1 MAQIPR
7 ALLQRWLVQ
16 AERWWCMTNNRYL
29 KRWDNSVQNNYGK
42 PSIALVK
49 GKGIVVTDA
58 DGKSYLDFL
67 GGIATSVLGHAHPAI
82 VKAVTKQVSTL
93 SHVSNFYAHP
103 NAIELAEKL
112 VGMTGDESAKVFF
125 CQSGAEANEAAL
137 KLSRRTGKVRV
148 VAAQGAFHGRTMGA
162 LSLTGQP
169 SKREPFLP
177 LIKGVKHVP
186 YGDIDAMRKAV
197 TKKTAMVIIEPIMGE
212 AGVIVPPADYL
223 QELRLLCDKSGAL
236 LVIDAVQTGM
246 GRTGDWFGYE
256 YSGITPDVITLAKG
270 LGGGLPLGAM
280 IALGKAADLFQ
291 PGDHGSTFGGNPVTT
306 SAGLA
311 AIKFIEAQEIL
322 SKVEKQGAHLMQEL
336 ALIPGVKEVRGAGLL
351 LGIELDSIKVAVFAD
366 AMRDA
371 GVLVNAA
378 NPTTIRIAPALIVS
392 DAQINRFITIFRKVI
407 ADVK

>member
-1 MAQIPR
+1 
-7 ALLQRWLVQ
+7 
-16 AERWWCMTNNRYL
+16 MTNKTMINRW
-29 KRWDNSVQNNYGK
+29 KSSVQNNYGT

-49 GKGIVVTDA
+49 GKGLVVTDA
-58 DGKSYLDFL
+58 DGKQYLDFL
-67 GGIATSVLGHAHPAI
+67 GGIATNILGHAHPAI

-93 SHVSNFYAHP
+93 SHVSNFYVHP
-103 NAIELAEKL
+103 HAVELAEKL
-112 VGMTGDESAKVFF
+112 AAMTGDKKAKVFF

-137 KLSRRTGKVRV
+137 KLSRRTGKVRI

-169 SKREPFLP
+169 AKREPFLP

-186 YGDIDAMRKAV
+186 FGDIEAMRKAV

-223 QELRLLCDKSGAL
+223 RELRALCDAKGAL

-306 SAGLA
+306 AAGLA
-311 AIKFIEAQEIL
+311 AIKFIETQKIL
-322 SKVEKQGAHLMQEL
+322 KKVEKQGVYLMQEL
-336 ALIPGVKEVRGAGLL
+336 AVIPGVAEVRGAGLL
-351 LGIELDSIKVAVFAD
+351 LGIELENLKAAD
-366 AMRDA
+366 IAKA
-371 GVLVNAA
+371 LQNEGVLVNAA
-378 NPTTIRIAPALIVS
+378 NPTTIRLAPALIVT
-392 DAQINRFITIFRKVI
+392 DAQLKKFVSIFKKVMS
-407 ADVK
+407 DGK

>member
-1 MAQIPR
+1 
-7 ALLQRWLVQ
+7 
-16 AERWWCMTNNRYL
+16 MTNKKYL
-29 KRWDNSVQNNYGK
+29 TRWDSSLQNNYGK
-42 PSIALVK
+42 PAITLVK

-67 GGIATSVLGHAHPAI
+67 GGIATSILGHAHPAI

-103 NAIELAEKL
+103 NAIALAEKL
-112 VGMTGDESAKVFF
+112 TKMTGDKNAKVFF

-137 KLSRRTGKVRV
+137 KLSRRTGKVRI

-197 TKKTAMVIIEPIMGE
+197 SKKTAMVIIEPIMGE
-212 AGVIVPPADYL
+212 AGVIVPPSDYL
-223 QELRLLCDKSGAL
+223 QELRLLCDKNGSL

-256 YSGITPDVITLAKG
+256 YSGIKPDVITLAKG

-280 IALGKAADLFQ
+280 IALGKAANLFQ

-306 SAGLA
+306 AAGLA
-311 AIKFIEAQEIL
+311 AIEFIESKKIL
-322 SKVEKQGAHLMQEL
+322 GKVEKQGAHLIQEL

-351 LGIELDSIKVAVFAD
+351 LGIELESLKASDVSD
-366 AMRDA
+366 AMRNA

-378 NPTTIRIAPALIVS
+378 NATTIRIAPALIVS
-392 DAQINRFITIFRKVI
+392 DAQITKFISIFRKVI
-407 ADVK
+407 TDGK

>member
-1 MAQIPR
+1 MIN
-7 ALLQRWLVQ
+7 RW
-16 AERWWCMTNNRYL
+16 
-29 KRWDNSVQNNYGK
+29 KSSVQNNYGT

-49 GKGIVVTDA
+49 GKGLVVTDA
-58 DGKSYLDFL
+58 DGKQYLDFL
-67 GGIATSVLGHAHPAI
+67 GGIATSILGHAHPAI

-103 NAIELAEKL
+103 HAIELAEKL
-112 VGMTGDESAKVFF
+112 AAMTGDKKAKVFF

-137 KLSRRTGKVRV
+137 KLSRRSGKVRI

-186 YGDIDAMRKAV
+186 FGEIEAMRKAV

-223 QELRLLCDKSGAL
+223 RELRSLCDAKGAL

-306 SAGLA
+306 AAGLA
-311 AIKFIEAQEIL
+311 AIKFIEAQKIL
-322 SKVEKQGAHLMQEL
+322 KKVEAQGLYLIQEL
-336 ALIPGVKEVRGAGLL
+336 ALIPGVAEVRGAGLL
-351 LGIELDSIKVAVFAD
+351 LGIELESLKAADVALALQNE
-366 AMRDA
+366 

-378 NPTTIRIAPALIVS
+378 NPTTIRLAPALIVT
-392 DAQINRFITIFRKVI
+392 DAQIKKFVAIFRKVMS
-407 ADVK
+407 DGK

>member
-1 MAQIPR
+1 MIN
-7 ALLQRWLVQ
+7 RWS
-16 AERWWCMTNNRYL
+16 
-29 KRWDNSVQNNYGK
+29 NSVQNNYGS

-58 DGKSYLDFL
+58 DGKQYLDFL
-67 GGIATSVLGHAHPAI
+67 GGIATNILGHAHPAI
-82 VKAVTKQVSTL
+82 VKAVTKQVSIL
-93 SHVSNFYAHP
+93 SHVSNFYVHP
-103 NAIELAEKL
+103 NAVELAEKL
-112 VGMTGDESAKVFF
+112 ASMTGDKGAKVFF

-148 VAAQGAFHGRTMGA
+148 VAAQSAFHGRTMGA

-177 LIKGVKHVP
+177 LVKGVKHVP
-186 YGDIDAMRKAV
+186 YGDIEAMRKAV

-223 QELRLLCDKSGAL
+223 QELRALCDAKGTL

-306 SAGLA
+306 AAGLA
-311 AIKFIEAQEIL
+311 AIKFIESQKL
-322 SKVEKQGAHLMQEL
+322 LKKVEKQGAYLMQEL
-336 ALIPGVKEVRGAGLL
+336 ALIPGVSEVRGAGLL
-351 LGIELDSIKVAVFAD
+351 LGIELESLKSSDVAIALQKS
-366 AMRDA
+366 

-378 NPTTIRIAPALIVS
+378 NPTTIRLAPALIVT
-392 DAQINRFITIFRKVI
+392 DVQIKKFISIFKKVMS
-407 ADVK
+407 DVK

>member
-1 MAQIPR
+1 M
-7 ALLQRWLVQ
+7 
-16 AERWWCMTNNRYL
+16 NNKKYL
-29 KRWDNSVQNNYGK
+29 TRWDSSLQNNYGK
-42 PSIALVK
+42 PAITLIK
-49 GKGIVVTDA
+49 GKGIVVTDG

-67 GGIATSVLGHAHPAI
+67 GGIATSILGHAHPAI

-103 NAIELAEKL
+103 NAIALAEKL
-112 VGMTGDESAKVFF
+112 TKMTGDKTAKVFF

-137 KLSRRTGKVRV
+137 KLSRRTGKVRI

-197 TKKTAMVIIEPIMGE
+197 SKKTAMVIIEPIMGE
-212 AGVIVPPADYL
+212 AGVIVPPSDYL
-223 QELRLLCDKSGAL
+223 QELRLLCDKNGSL

-256 YSGITPDVITLAKG
+256 YSGIKPDVITLAKG

-280 IALGKAADLFQ
+280 IALGKAANLFQ

-306 SAGLA
+306 AAGLA
-311 AIKFIEAQEIL
+311 AIEFIESKKIL
-322 SKVEKQGAHLMQEL
+322 GKVEKQGAHLIQEL

-351 LGIELDSIKVAVFAD
+351 LGIELESLKASDVSD
-366 AMRDA
+366 AMRNS

-378 NPTTIRIAPALIVS
+378 NATTIRIAPALIVS
-392 DAQINRFITIFRKVI
+392 DAQITKFISIFRKVI
-407 ADVK
+407 TDGK

>member
-1 MAQIPR
+1 
-7 ALLQRWLVQ
+7 
-16 AERWWCMTNNRYL
+16 MTNKTMINR
-29 KRWDNSVQNNYGK
+29 WSNSVQNNYGS

-58 DGKSYLDFL
+58 DGKQYLDFL
-67 GGIATSVLGHAHPAI
+67 GGIATNILGHAHPAI
-82 VKAVTKQVSTL
+82 VKAVTKQVSIL
-93 SHVSNFYAHP
+93 SHVSNFYVHP
-103 NAIELAEKL
+103 NAVELAEKL
-112 VGMTGDESAKVFF
+112 ASMTGDKSAKVFF

-137 KLSRRTGKVRV
+137 KLSRRTGKVRA

-177 LIKGVKHVP
+177 LVKGVKHVP
-186 YGDIDAMRKAV
+186 YGDIEAMRKAV
-197 TKKTAMVIIEPIMGE
+197 SKKTAMVIIEPIMGE

-223 QELRLLCDKSGAL
+223 QELRALCDAKGAL

-280 IALGKAADLFQ
+280 IALGKASDLFQ

-306 SAGLA
+306 AAGLA
-311 AIKFIEAQEIL
+311 AIKFIESQKL
-322 SKVEKQGAHLMQEL
+322 LKKVEKQGAYLMQEL
-336 ALIPGVKEVRGAGLL
+336 ALIPGVSEVRGAGLL
-351 LGIELDSIKVAVFAD
+351 LGIELENLKSSDVASALQKS
-366 AMRDA
+366 

-378 NPTTIRIAPALIVS
+378 NPTTIRLAPALIVT
-392 DAQINRFITIFRKVI
+392 DVQIKKFISIFKKVMS
-407 ADVK
+407 DVK

>member
-1 MAQIPR
+1 MTNKKY
-7 ALLQRWLVQ
+7 LQRWDSSL
-16 AERWWCMTNNRYL
+16 
-29 KRWDNSVQNNYGK
+29 QNNYGK

-58 DGKSYLDFL
+58 DGKTYLDFL
-67 GGIATSVLGHAHPAI
+67 GGIATSILGHAHPAI
-82 VKAVTKQVSTL
+82 VKAVTKQISIL

-112 VGMTGDESAKVFF
+112 AAMTGDKNARVFF

-186 YGDIDAMRKAV
+186 YGDIDAMRKAIS
-197 TKKTAMVIIEPIMGE
+197 KKTAMVIIEPIMGE
-212 AGVIVPPADYL
+212 AGVVVPPADYL
-223 QELRLLCDKSGAL
+223 KELRQLCDKNGSL

-291 PGDHGSTFGGNPVTT
+291 AGDHGSTFGGNPVTT
-306 SAGLA
+306 AAGLA
-311 AIKFIEAQEIL
+311 AIKFIETQDIL
-322 SKVEKQGAHLMQEL
+322 QKVEEQGLYLMQEL

-351 LGIELDSIKVAVFAD
+351 IGIELESLKASEVSD
-366 AMRDA
+366 AMQEA

-378 NPTTIRIAPALIVS
+378 SGTTIRIAPALIVT
-392 DAQINRFITIFRKVI
+392 DAQINKFIATFRKVI
-407 ADVK
+407 TDAK

>member
-1 MAQIPR
+1 
-7 ALLQRWLVQ
+7 
-16 AERWWCMTNNRYL
+16 MTNKKYV
-29 KRWDNSVQNNYGK
+29 KRWQRSLQNIYGQ
-42 PSIALVK
+42 PTIALVK
-49 GKGIVVTDA
+49 GKGLLVTDA
-58 DGKSYLDFL
+58 DGKIYMDFL
-67 GGIATSVLGHAHPAI
+67 GGIATNILGHAHPAI
-82 VKAVTKQVSTL
+82 VKAVTKQVSLL

-112 VGMTGDESAKVFF
+112 TALTGDKSAKVFF
-125 CQSGAEANEAAL
+125 CQSGAEANEAAF
-137 KLSRRTGKVRV
+137 KLSRRTGKMRV

-186 YGDIDAMRKAV
+186 FGEIDAMRKAV
-197 TKKTAMVIIEPIMGE
+197 NKKTAMVIIEPIMGE

-223 QELRLLCDKSGAL
+223 QELRKLCDQNGTL

-256 YSGITPDVITLAKG
+256 YSGITPDVITVAKG

-280 IALGKAADLFQ
+280 IALGKAAELFQ

-306 SAGLA
+306 AAGLA
-311 AIKFIEAQEIL
+311 AIEFIESKDIL
-322 SKVEKQGAHLMQEL
+322 SKVEKQGAHLIQEL

-351 LGIELDSIKVAVFAD
+351 LGIELEALKASEVSD
-366 AMRDA
+366 AMLAA

-378 NPTTIRIAPALIVS
+378 NATTIRIAPALIVS
-392 DAQINRFITIFRKVI
+392 DAQINKFISIFRKVL
-407 ADVK
+407 ADGK

>member
-1 MAQIPR
+1 
-7 ALLQRWLVQ
+7 
-16 AERWWCMTNNRYL
+16 MTNKTMINR
-29 KRWDNSVQNNYGK
+29 WSNSVQNNYGS
-42 PSIALVK
+42 PTIALVK

-58 DGKSYLDFL
+58 DGKQYLDFL
-67 GGIATSVLGHAHPAI
+67 GGIATNILGHAHPAI
-82 VKAVTKQVSTL
+82 VKAVTKQVSIL
-93 SHVSNFYAHP
+93 SHVSNFYVHP
-103 NAIELAEKL
+103 NAVELAEKL
-112 VGMTGDESAKVFF
+112 ASMTGDKGAKVFF
-125 CQSGAEANEAAL
+125 CQSGAEANEAAF
-137 KLSRRTGKVRV
+137 KLSRRTGKVRA

-177 LIKGVKHVP
+177 LVKGVKHVP
-186 YGDIDAMRKAV
+186 YGDIEAMRKAV

-212 AGVIVPPADYL
+212 AGVLVPPADYL
-223 QELRLLCDKSGAL
+223 QELRALCDAKGAL

-306 SAGLA
+306 AAGLA
-311 AIKFIEAQEIL
+311 AIKFIESQKL
-322 SKVEKQGAHLMQEL
+322 LKKVEKQGAYLMQEL
-336 ALIPGVKEVRGAGLL
+336 ALIPGVSEVRGAGLL
-351 LGIELDSIKVAVFAD
+351 LGIELENLKSSDVSSALQKS
-366 AMRDA
+366 

-378 NPTTIRIAPALIVS
+378 NPTTIRLAPALIVT
-392 DAQINRFITIFRKVI
+392 DVQIKKFISIFKKVMS
-407 ADVK
+407 DVK

>member
-1 MAQIPR
+1 
-7 ALLQRWLVQ
+7 
-16 AERWWCMTNNRYL
+16 MTNKKMLNR
-29 KRWDNSVQNNYGK
+29 WNSVVQNNYGT
-42 PSIALVK
+42 PSIALTK

-58 DGKSYLDFL
+58 DGKVYLDFL
-67 GGIATSVLGHAHPAI
+67 GGIATSILGHAHPAI

-93 SHVSNFYAHP
+93 GHVSNFYAHP
-103 NAIELAEKL
+103 NAITLAEKL
-112 VGMTGDESAKVFF
+112 VAMTGEKNAKVFF

-186 YGDIDAMRKAV
+186 YGDIEAMRKAV
-197 TKKTAMVIIEPIMGE
+197 SKKTAMVIIEPIMGE

-223 QELRLLCDKSGAL
+223 QQLRSLCDDKGAL

-280 IALGKAADLFQ
+280 IALGKASELFQ

-306 SAGLA
+306 AAGLA
-311 AIKFIEAQEIL
+311 AIEVIE
-322 SKVEKQGAHLMQEL
+322 SKKLLKKVKQQGAHLIQEL
-336 ALIPGVKEVRGAGLL
+336 ALVPGVKEVRGAGLL
-351 LGIELDSIKVAVFAD
+351 LGIELENLKAAD
-366 AMRDA
+366 IATAMRDA

-378 NPTTIRIAPALIVS
+378 NATTIRLAPALIVS
-392 DAQINRFITIFRKVI
+392 DAQINKFISIFRKVI
-407 ADVK
+407 SDAK

>member
-1 MAQIPR
+1 
-7 ALLQRWLVQ
+7 
-16 AERWWCMTNNRYL
+16 MTNKTMINRW
-29 KRWDNSVQNNYGK
+29 KSSVQNNYGT

-49 GKGIVVTDA
+49 GKGLVVTDA
-58 DGKSYLDFL
+58 DGKQYLDFL
-67 GGIATSVLGHAHPAI
+67 GGIATNILGHAHPSI

-93 SHVSNFYAHP
+93 SHVSNFYVHP
-103 NAIELAEKL
+103 HAVELAEKL
-112 VGMTGDESAKVFF
+112 AAMTGDKSAKVFF

-137 KLSRRTGKVRV
+137 KLSRRTGKVRI

-169 SKREPFLP
+169 AKREPFLP

-186 YGDIDAMRKAV
+186 FGDIEAMRKAV

-223 QELRLLCDKSGAL
+223 RELRALCDAKGAL

-306 SAGLA
+306 AAGLA
-311 AIKFIEAQEIL
+311 AIKFIETQKIL
-322 SKVEKQGAHLMQEL
+322 KQVEKQGVYLMQEL
-336 ALIPGVKEVRGAGLL
+336 AVIPGVAEVRGAGLL
-351 LGIELDSIKVAVFAD
+351 LGIELETKKASDVALALQNE
-366 AMRDA
+366 

-378 NPTTIRIAPALIVS
+378 NPTTIRLAPALIVT
-392 DAQINRFITIFRKVI
+392 DAQLKKFVSIFKKVMS
-407 ADVK
+407 DGK